1 MRGQCKVPF
10 LLILLLLE
18 ALCGLNR
25 GTGTITAPEETST
38 ATSLPPDEQK
48 EPAPIRSK
56 TENAENT
63 QQVKQRQ
70 AADPAPVRSK
80 TENAENTQQVK
91 QRRADPE
98 APEML
103 SAQPSEA
110 SADNAAKDTQDA
122 IVLACAVCVA
132 FLGGFGVGSTAT
144 YCWMKKKYVPRTD
157 AESPDPLSA
166 PLLEHPEAPEM
177 LSAQPSE
184 GIERQHK
191 TFLQEQTTILEVTGE
206 NQMSK
211 TCLLDEHYT
220 EVMIVPSLGEPQMVE
235 TELKAQGRKLEEK
248 QGPNIGNVPENVQ
261 LDQLLGS
268 KDATID
274 RTRTTIVF
282 GDAGIGKSI
291 IIQKILRDWATGKIY
306 HQFQFVF
313 RFKFTQLT
321 LIKVRTTLSR
331 LILNSYPYLRNHLE
345 KLWKDPGKILF
356 IFDDLDEFEQTV
368 DFKDVERNNTP
379 QNQCSNPECCCLVSD
394 IVRCLIQGQLLKGS
408 SVLIMSPPWKLE
420 SLGNSNIHR
429 RFKILG
435 FSPEK
440 MKEYF
445 QCYLRDPNLEREAI
459 ETIKL
464 NDTLDTLY
472 YNPLYC
478 SVCCSLVESHKT
490 AEERE
495 RQPITSTRVYTVY
508 FENFL
513 NRCGYDAEN
522 TRNSLLKLCELAY
535 QGIGKKTAVFE
546 ADKFNELELELS
558 NFITAFI
565 VKIRDN
571 DLRSA
576 AYKFRDTVMQDFVAA
591 LLKSLRTKPNELKQL
606 LDEGYRCGDDRFNSF
621 SRFLVGLS
629 SRKSTDQL
637 ESKLGKFPAEVT
649 QPVSDWLTRNVKTCA
664 QNLDDGQSQR
674 KFLNI
679 CHSFAEFED
688 RNLMAAALAP
698 IKKIKFTKCPLKSY
712 DCAVLSTVL
721 MNLEIIEEMDF
732 STCGIQDAGI
742 HQLQSI
748 LHKCKILRLN
758 ENNLQDSGVK
768 CLFKVLEKNDCKV
781 QTLELK
787 SNALTD
793 DCAAKLVSA
802 ISKNGSL
809 MELDLSNDNQRSE
822 QSNRLTDKSVPTFLQ
837 LYQTS
842 TNLKEIRLQN
852 NQFSANRR
860 HILKSRT
867 ASSHLTIIT
876 D

>member
-1 MRGQCKVPF
+1 MG
-10 LLILLLLE
+10 
-18 ALCGLNR
+18 G
-25 GTGTITAPEETST
+25 GS
-38 ATSLPPDEQK
+38 
-48 EPAPIRSK
+48 SK
-56 TENAENT
+56 KKT
-63 QQVKQRQ
+63 
-70 AADPAPVRSK
+70 ADPAPVRSK

-91 QRRADPE
+91 QRRAE
-98 APEML
+98 L
-103 SAQPSEA
+103 
-110 SADNAAKDTQDA
+110 
-122 IVLACAVCVA
+122 
-132 FLGGFGVGSTAT
+132 
-144 YCWMKKKYVPRTD
+144 
-157 AESPDPLSA
+157 
-166 PLLEHPEAPEM
+166 
-177 LSAQPSE
+177 
-184 GIERQHK
+184 QHK
-191 TFLQEQTTILEVTGE
+191 TFLQEQTTILEVPLTGE
-206 NQMSK
+206 NQTSK
-211 TCLLDEHYT
+211 TCLLDENYT
-220 EVMIVPSLGEPQMVE
+220 EVMIVPSLGELQMVGN
-235 TELKAQGRKLEEK
+235 ELKARGRKPEEK
-248 QGPNIGNVPENVQ
+248 QGHNIENVHGNIQ

-282 GDAGIGKSI
+282 GDAGIGKST
-291 IIQKILRDWATGKIY
+291 IIQKIIRDWATGKIY

-313 RFKFTQLT
+313 HFKFTQLT
-321 LIKVRTTLSR
+321 LINVQTTLSM
-331 LILNSYPYLRNHLE
+331 LILNSYPYLQNHLE
-345 KLWKDPGKILF
+345 KLWKEPRKILF

-368 DFKDVERNNTP
+368 DFTDVERNNAP
-379 QNQCSNPECCCLVSD
+379 QNQCSDPECCCLVSD
-394 IVRCLIQGQLLKGS
+394 IVRCLIQGQLLKGC
-408 SVLIMSPPWKLE
+408 SVLITSRPWKLE
-420 SLGNSNIHR
+420 SLGNANTHR

-440 MKEYF
+440 IKQYS
-445 QCYLRDPNLEREAI
+445 QRYLRDPNLEREAI

-464 NDTLDTLY
+464 NNTLDTLY

-478 SVCCSLVESHKT
+478 SVCCSLVESQKT
-490 AEERE
+490 AEEQE
-495 RQPITSTRVYTVY
+495 RPLQLITSTRVYSAYVA
-508 FENFL
+508 NLL

-522 TRNSLLKLCELAY
+522 TRNSLLKLGELAY

-546 ADKFNELELELS
+546 ADKFNELELEHS

-571 DLRSA
+571 DLHIV
-576 AYKFRDTVMQDFVAA
+576 AYKFRDTVMQVFVAA
-591 LLKSLRTKPNELKQL
+591 LMKSLSTKPNELKQL
-606 LDEGYRCGDDRFNSF
+606 LDEGIKWGDDRFNSF

-629 SRKSTDQL
+629 SRNSTDQL

-649 QPVSDWLTRNVKTCA
+649 QPVSDWLTRNVKRYA

-688 RNLMAAALAP
+688 RNLMTSALAP
-698 IKKIKFTKCPLKSY
+698 IKKIKFTKYPLKPY

-721 MNLEIIEEMDF
+721 MNLEIIEEMDL
-732 STCGIQDAGI
+732 STCGVQDAGI

-768 CLFKVLEKNDCKV
+768 CLFKVLEKNYCKV

-822 QSNRLTDKSVPTFLQ
+822 QSNRLTDESVPTFLQ

-876 D
+876 E

>member
-1 MRGQCKVPF
+1 
-10 LLILLLLE
+10 
-18 ALCGLNR
+18 
-25 GTGTITAPEETST
+25 
-38 ATSLPPDEQK
+38 
-48 EPAPIRSK
+48 
-56 TENAENT
+56 
-63 QQVKQRQ
+63 
-70 AADPAPVRSK
+70 
-80 TENAENTQQVK
+80 
-91 QRRADPE
+91 
-98 APEML
+98 
-103 SAQPSEA
+103 
-110 SADNAAKDTQDA
+110 
-122 IVLACAVCVA
+122 
-132 FLGGFGVGSTAT
+132 
-144 YCWMKKKYVPRTD
+144 MKKKYVPRT
-157 AESPDPLSA
+157 
-166 PLLEHPEAPEM
+166 
-177 LSAQPSE
+177 

-235 TELKAQGRKLEEK
+235 TELKAQGRKPEEK
-248 QGPNIGNVPENVQ
+248 QGQNIGNVPENVQ

-282 GDAGIGKSI
+282 GDAGIGKST
-291 IIQKILRDWATGKIY
+291 IIQKIIRDWATGKIY
-306 HQFQFVF
+306 RQFKFVF
-313 RFKFTQLT
+313 HFKFSQLN
-321 LIKVRTTLSR
+321 LIKVRTTLSM

-345 KLWKDPGKILF
+345 KLWKEPGKILF

-368 DFKDVERNNTP
+368 DFKDVERNNAP
-379 QNQCSNPECCCLVSD
+379 QNQCFDPECCCLVSD
-394 IVRCLIQGQLLKGS
+394 IVCCLIQGQLLKGS
-408 SVLIMSPPWKLE
+408 SVLITSRPWKLE

-429 RFKILG
+429 KFKILG
-435 FSPEK
+435 FSPEEIK
-440 MKEYF
+440 QYF
-445 QCYLRDPNLEREAI
+445 QRYLRDPNLEREAI

-464 NDTLDTLY
+464 NNTLDTLY

-478 SVCCSLVESHKT
+478 SVCCSLAESHKT

-495 RQPITSTRVYTVY
+495 RQPITSTRLYTVY
-508 FENFL
+508 FENLL
-513 NRCGYDAEN
+513 NRCGYDAGN
-522 TRNSLLKLCELAY
+522 TRNSLLKLGELAY
-535 QGIGKKTAVFE
+535 HGIGKKTAVFE
-546 ADKFNELELELS
+546 ADKFNELELS

-571 DLRSA
+571 DLRSV
-576 AYKFRDTVMQDFVAA
+576 AYKFCDTVMQDFVAA

-629 SRKSTDQL
+629 LRKSTDQL

-649 QPVSDWLTRNVKTCA
+649 QPVSEWLTRNVKTCA

-688 RNLMAAALAP
+688 RNLMEAALAP
-698 IKKIKFTKCPLKSY
+698 IKKIKFTKCPLKPS

-721 MNLEIIEEMDF
+721 MNLEIIEEMDL
-732 STCGIQDAGI
+732 STCGVQDAGI

-748 LHKCKILRLN
+748 LHKCKKLRLN
-758 ENNLQDSGVK
+758 ENNLQDSGVEY
-768 CLFKVLEKNDCKV
+768 LFKVLEKNDCKV

-822 QSNRLTDKSVPTFLQ
+822 QSNRLTDESVPTFLQ

-876 D
+876 E